1 MGVNLLDHFLL
12 SQIWAFMFIFAR
24 VGSALMAM
32 PGFGEIYVT
41 PRIRLLIAMLLSM
54 LLVPLLQSQLPAMP
68 QNYFALGSMLAGEVL
83 IGVFFGLIAR
93 TILMT
98 LHVAGTIIAQ
108 QSSLAVA
115 SIFDPASGGQ
125 SAVVS
130 NLLSITAIALFFA
143 LNLHMMVIGAIVQS
157 YEVFAAGQFPITA
170 DMNMLHARLV
180 NDAFSLGALLA
191 APHIVFSLLFYLVG
205 GLMMRL
211 MPNFQVF
218 FIMMAPHILISM
230 FLLMAALPT
239 IMNIFMN
246 FMQQQFADLIR

>member
-1 MGVNLLDHFLL
+1 
-12 SQIWAFMFIFAR
+12 
-24 VGSALMAM
+24 MAM
-32 PGFGEIYVT
+32 PGFGEIYVA
-41 PRIRLLIAMLLSM
+41 PRIRLLLAMLLSL
-54 LLVPLLQSQLPAMP
+54 LLVPLLQPQIPTMP
-68 QNYFALGSMLAGEVL
+68 THYFALLVMLAGEVL

-93 TILMT
+93 TILMA
-98 LHVAGTIIAQ
+98 LHVAGTVIAQ

-143 LNLHMMVIGAIVQS
+143 LNMHMMVIGALVQS
-157 YEVFAAGQFPITA
+157 YEIFTLGQFPITG

-180 NDAFSLGALLA
+180 TDAFALGALLA

-205 GLMMRL
+205 GLMTRL

-218 FIMMAPHILISM
+218 FVMMPPHILISL
-230 FLLMAALPT
+230 FLLLAALPT

-246 FMQQQFADLIR
+246 FMQEQFTDLIR